1 MFVSALEE
9 VDLWVMQ
16 VWIIISIGFP
26 VFLSQMATPVILFIS
41 NKKIRRQQ
49 LLYNLKESDV
59 KVLQCSNILE
69 VSNILQKCMSS
80 RFNKQK

>member
-9 VDLWVMQ
+9 VDLWVIQ

-41 NKKIRRQQ
+41 NKK
-49 LLYNLKESDV
+49 
-59 KVLQCSNILE
+59 
-69 VSNILQKCMSS
+69 
-80 RFNKQK
+80 NKMATAII